1 MKSGTPS
8 DIGPVVQYNDARKL
22 EKSPACMSC
31 GRCTLSAMT
40 EDSTTSAALGTEMD
54 TSKSSTKLDHRAIHA
69 EEDILLQH
77 ESETPHRTSAAYTGR
92 PWLRE
97 ESKDTPLT
105 SDSSRCFKQFD
116 DFCVGYS
123 GSKSVKSFAKRIL
136 TEWLGVPIDV
146 PKSARTRDTKTTSD
160 AISSGKSHKVRDI
173 VGHFNIST
181 ERIWFQYGPGI
192 YGTIPASIGSTPCP
206 VIFKTVVSKIQ
217 VALTPTTM
225 TMIYCP
231 DSISQEIDRTLPEP
245 RPASRY
251 RSQYPTER
259 DSSIHKS
266 ECEHTILPA
275 LTANTSCPVS
285 SSTLSLEGEVD
296 STSPTLSVA
305 FCPTVLSCPVPPD
318 TFEYVWKDS
327 YSGGVVSM
335 TKIMEIPYCPA
346 RITQTIDR
354 RIPEATHSSTKMD
367 NNSSAEL
374 SLLYAGPG
382 GVSHLP
388 ASQGSVICPTPFDI
402 VTLETSIEST
412 STTVT
417 ISLCPVYQTVTRR
430 AFEPTPTNL
439 ERRKIPQPEAR
450 NTKEHK
456 TFDRMPVPLREFFGC
471 LGDEHKQPW
480 GCSVIITQFR
490 TWIKSDNGQEACRGY
505 GVITGKLE
513 DKPRP
518 WKDLLCRLDKYEI
531 QTYAEASAP
540 GNSSIAK
547 ESSLELLDDS
557 ITSFEYWL
565 QTPRGFSDFNAYKKD
580 MVHKI
585 NSGKVPIYV
594 EHHNG
599 HQVSSVL
606 SGCTPTESITSA
618 TASATSA
625 VRNRFL
631 AARDSILQ
639 PAKSLTPRNILHPN
653 EKQIKKCKAD
663 ANKPLYRKR
672 GIPLVPNLLVANLI
686 LQPRAT
692 TGPVPAVEALLVQDP
707 LGAHCSMIGYREHL
721 MLLLVCLVFL
731 ILCALGFVMW
741 YLRRLNRHHHR
752 AQTPEPTSSRER
764 ARSIVTVRD
773 PNTFN
778 DIVIPEEDPSRLPSN
793 PQTRN
798 KCLPLPKNGLANW
811 GEKFKRA
818 RAEDPENVPPRARI
832 PSAWKNGTAR
842 DESIPLKQR
851 LPLGENQ
858 VNDRGGEADKPRVV
872 STGTDRK
879 EPGGSVVNRKGSS
892 QGYGSV

>member
-1 MKSGTPS
+1 
-8 DIGPVVQYNDARKL
+8 
-22 EKSPACMSC
+22 
-31 GRCTLSAMT
+31 MT
-40 EDSTTSAALGTEMD
+40 EDSTTSAALGTKMD
-54 TSKSSTKLDHRAIHA
+54 TSESSTKLGHRAIHA
-69 EEDILLQH
+69 EDDVLLRH
-77 ESETPHRTSAAYTGR
+77 ESETRHRTSAEYTGR
-92 PWLRE
+92 LWLRE
-97 ESKDTPLT
+97 KSKDTPLT
-105 SDSSRCFKQFD
+105 SDSSKCFKQYD
-116 DFCVGYS
+116 EFCVGYS
-123 GSKSVKSFAKRIL
+123 GSKPVESLAKRIF
-136 TEWLGVPIDV
+136 TEWLGIPIYV
-146 PKSARTRDTKTTSD
+146 PKSATTRDTKTPTSD
-160 AISSGKSHKVRDI
+160 AI
-173 VGHFNIST
+173 
-181 ERIWFQYGPGI
+181 
-192 YGTIPASIGSTPCP
+192 
-206 VIFKTVVSKIQ
+206 
-217 VALTPTTM
+217 
-225 TMIYCP
+225 
-231 DSISQEIDRTLPEP
+231 
-245 RPASRY
+245 
-251 RSQYPTER
+251 
-259 DSSIHKS
+259 
-266 ECEHTILPA
+266 
-275 LTANTSCPVS
+275 
-285 SSTLSLEGEVD
+285 
-296 STSPTLSVA
+296 
-305 FCPTVLSCPVPPD
+305 LSCPVPPD
-318 TFEYVWKDS
+318 TLKYVWKDS
-327 YSGGVVSM
+327 YSG
-335 TKIMEIPYCPA
+335 YCPA

-354 RIPEATHSSTKMD
+354 FPKATHSSTKTD
-367 NNSSAEL
+367 NTSSAEL

-382 GVSHLP
+382 GVSYLP

-439 ERRKIPQPEAR
+439 ERREIPQVEAR
-450 NTKEHK
+450 NTKEPK

-480 GCSVIITQFR
+480 ECSVIITQFR

-518 WKDLLCRLDKYEI
+518 WKDLLCRLDKYET
-531 QTYAEASAP
+531 QTYAEASVP

-594 EHHNG
+594 EHHKG
-599 HQVSSVL
+599 HQVSSII
-606 SGCTPTESITSA
+606 SGCTPTERITSV
-618 TASATSA
+618 TASATSP

-672 GIPLVPNLLVANLI
+672 GVPLVPNILVANLI

-692 TGPVPAVEALLVQDP
+692 TGPVPAVEALLVPDP

-741 YLRRLNRHHHR
+741 YLRRLSRHHHR
-752 AQTPEPTSSRER
+752 AQTPEPVSSRER

-778 DIVIPEEDPSRLPSN
+778 DIVIPEEEPSRLPSN

-798 KCLPLPKNGLANW
+798 KFLPLPKNGLANW

-832 PSAWKNGTAR
+832 PSAWQNGTVR
-842 DESIPLKQR
+842 EESIPLKQR

-879 EPGGSVVNRKGSS
+879 EGGGSVVHRKGSS